1 MHISC
6 SKKLQ
11 LLAEFSAVSDSRN
24 FITARKICEFIIE
37 IISDSLWLMRNAKQE
52 TRAEKICRYIGNL
65 NRGLA
70 QYPELRSLRE
80 RKAEREAQLR
90 AMPLEVRLELV
101 PPEETERERKELIVT
116 YTEIIADVEKEREC
130 SKRFARLKPRS
141 LNSAESVQSLSVSPR
156 PPSINE
162 SCWFCCGERRS
173 HSAKPLAVLM
183 RHLVLLP
190 YL

>member
-11 LLAEFSAVSDSRN
+11 LLAEFSAVSDSRY

-90 AMPLEVRLELV
+90 AMPLEKRLELV

-116 YTEIIADVEKEREC
+116 YTEIIADVEKELAEKQQAVREV
-130 SKRFARLKPRS
+130 KAQI
-141 LNSAESVQSLSVSPR
+141 AE
-156 PPSINE
+156 
-162 SCWFCCGERRS
+162 FRRS
-173 HSAKPLAVLM
+173 RAKLKRQSPST
-183 RHLVLLP
+183 
-190 YL
+190 